1 MGKTFA
7 PVNLR
12 NGRARHSPMAT
23 EILRAN
29 INQGDL
35 VQLTSFCTARGAS
48 SKTQRQLPQWETSV
62 SNGATH
68 NGFISRT
75 YTPHIQLGS
84 GKADHPMDTCAKDLK
99 THFSK
104 EDMQMANK
112 HMKQCSTSLVI
123 REMQIKTTV
132 RCHLTPITMAI
143 LRQSPN
149 NKGCRGC
156 AEKGT
161 LLPCWWEWKLVQPL
175 CRTLWRYLRN
185 RYVELPYDP
194 AIPRSRLYPDSTLL
208 EKDTCTRM
216 FITARFTM
224 AKPWKPPKCPSTDDW
239 IAKMCYIYTVASYS
253 AIPKNTSDLKPLAA
267 PWMELEALILREIRQ
282 KENNEDPTASH
293 VTAIK

>member
-35 VQLTSFCTARGAS
+35 VQLTRFCTARRAN
-48 SKTQRQLPQWETSV
+48 SKTQRQLSEWEKTV
-62 SNGATH
+62 SNDATDK
-68 NGFISRT
+68 GLISRI
-75 YTPHIQLGS
+75 YQQLIQPNS
-84 GKADHPMDTCAKDLK
+84 KKANQAMEKWAKDLNQ
-99 THFSK
+99 HFSK

-123 REMQIKTTV
+123 RERQIKTTV

-161 LLPCWWEWKLVQPL
+161 LLPCWWEWKLVQPNHYAEPYGG
-175 CRTLWRYLRN
+175 TL
-185 RYVELPYDP
+185 E
-194 AIPRSRLYPDSTLL
+194 
-208 EKDTCTRM
+208 
-216 FITARFTM
+216 
-224 AKPWKPPKCPSTDDW
+224 
-239 IAKMCYIYTVASYS
+239 IAT
-253 AIPKNTSDLKPLAA
+253 
-267 PWMELEALILREIRQ
+267 
-282 KENNEDPTASH
+282 
-293 VTAIK
+293 

>member
-1 MGKTFA
+1 MEK
-7 PVNLR
+7 
-12 NGRARHSPMAT
+12 
-23 EILRAN
+23 
-29 INQGDL
+29 
-35 VQLTSFCTARGAS
+35 
-48 SKTQRQLPQWETSV
+48 W
-62 SNGATH
+62 
-68 NGFISRT
+68 
-75 YTPHIQLGS
+75 
-84 GKADHPMDTCAKDLK
+84 AKDLK
-99 THFSK
+99 RLFSK
-104 EDMQMANK
+104 EDIPMANK

-149 NKGCRGC
+149 NKCWRGC
-156 AEKGT
+156 GEKGT

-239 IAKMCYIYTVASYS
+239 IVKMCFIYTVASYS